1 MAIFRFNMVTPRRN
15 TMRMETKP
23 DVKARHHAVNWLGFA
38 YKTLTHI
45 AFRSSIY
52 YAALIHTSYIRP
64 KPHAVSHRACKGRL
78 RSLPRRR
85 RFGSAAPCIPL
96 LASPRRKASE
106 RASAPLYILI
116 DSKIAGFCEKV
127 TISNRVININIT
139 TFCKFAAKN
148 QGRFYKLACDVYA
161 TIVP

>member
-1 MAIFRFNMVTPRRN
+1 MAIFRFNMATPRRN

-38 YKTLTHI
+38 YEILTHI
-45 AFRSSIY
+45 AFRSSTY
-52 YAALIHTSYIRP
+52 LRP
-64 KPHAVSHRACKGRL
+64 KPHAVSHRACKGRR

-85 RFGSAAPCIPL
+85 RFSSAAPCIPL

-106 RASAPLYILI
+106 RASASLYILI

-139 TFCKFAAKN
+139 TFCNFAAKN
-148 QGRFYKLACDVYA
+148 SGRFYKLACDVFA